1 MQFAKKLLRWHEK
14 QGRKDLPWQK
24 DITPYRV
31 WVSEIMLQQTQVST
45 VIRYYDKF
53 LQRFPNLAT
62 LASASLD
69 DVFHLWAGLGYY
81 ARAKNLHR
89 AAQLIATEKNG
100 VFPTN
105 FATVL
110 SLPGIGRSTAGAIL
124 AISDNQ
130 MHPILDGNV
139 KRVLSR
145 YFAVK
150 GLITDPKILEKLWHF
165 SETVTPKKQTA
176 AYTQAIMDL
185 GATLCTRTKPN
196 CLACPLKTDCRAYAL
211 DQVSHFPKTQSAVK
225 KLIPTRSTQ
234 VMLILHQRQS
244 AILLEKRPV
253 RGIWGGLWSLPECPV
268 QTDLKTFCQ
277 ETFGLKIL
285 IKETWD
291 PLRHTFTHFH
301 LNIHP
306 VVCQLKPE
314 PKNFSLEKKY
324 QWHSRH
330 ETHKLGL
337 PAPIKR
343 LLEKIK

>member
-1 MQFAKKLLRWHEK
+1 MQFAQKLLRWHEK
-14 QGRKDLPWQK
+14 KGRKNLPWQK
-24 DITPYRV
+24 NITPYRV

-53 LQRFPNLAT
+53 LQRFPELSILAAT
-62 LASASLD
+62 SLD
-69 DVFHLWAGLGYY
+69 DVFHVWAGLGYY

-89 AAQLIATEKNG
+89 AAQIIATEKNG
-100 VFPTN
+100 VFPTD
-105 FATVL
+105 FETVL

-150 GLITDPKILEKLWHF
+150 GVITDPKILQKLWRF
-165 SETVTPKKQTA
+165 SESVMPKKQVAT
-176 AYTQAIMDL
+176 YTQAIMDL
-185 GATLCTRTKPN
+185 GATLCTRTKPS
-196 CLACPLKTDCRAYAL
+196 CLVCPLKADCRAYHL
-211 DQVSHFPKTQSAVK
+211 GKVSHFPQTRTATK
-225 KLIPTRSTQ
+225 KLMPIRSTKTI
-234 VMLILHQRQS
+234 ILLNQTQQT
-244 AILLEKRPV
+244 ILLEKRPI
-253 RGIWGGLWSLPECPV
+253 RGIWGGLWSFPECTV
-268 QTDLKTFCQ
+268 EMDLKNFCQ
-277 ETFGLKIL
+277 QTFDLKISTEEAL
-285 IKETWD
+285 E

-306 VVCQLKPE
+306 VICQLKRVA
-314 PKNFSLEKKY
+314 KNLTLDKKY
-324 QWHSRH
+324 QWHPLH